1 MLEINPLH
9 LSLKFLNLAALSL
22 KFVLVSTKLLIQNR
36 SLTILGST
44 FTAAMARILIKEVES
59 LLETK
64 YHINIKIADADDNL
78 RYHIIGNKIYNN
90 KMLLVTFPD

>member
-1 MLEINPLH
+1 
-9 LSLKFLNLAALSL
+9 
-22 KFVLVSTKLLIQNR
+22 
-36 SLTILGST
+36 
-44 FTAAMARILIKEVES
+44 MARILIKEVES

-90 KMLLVTFPD
+90 KMLLVTLTCSSRSLELNLLLQETC